1 MFSCLTIHHCV
12 ITSFPITWILFF
24 KEYLWSPDI
33 CLHCMFAIPRTEAH
47 RFWSENIT
55 GQPIDYEQ
63 SPHLHQRVRKE
74 RTRRVTGRSRS
85 ISREA
90 TKVKA
95 EGDSDE
101 EEEECLELE
110 KAKKKKKSS
119 ELGWVSK
126 ATRNL
131 KTKRGSND
139 NRLFPSSPGPLF
151 QNESRW
157 SAMQIKLIFTRK
169 IVHLASFWKWGFL
182 ELGPR
187 KWPIG
192 ALSRTFKT

>member
-1 MFSCLTIHHCV
+1 M
-12 ITSFPITWILFF
+12 
-24 KEYLWSPDI
+24 
-33 CLHCMFAIPRTEAH
+33 
-47 RFWSENIT
+47 
-55 GQPIDYEQ
+55 
-63 SPHLHQRVRKE
+63 HQRATKE
-74 RTRRVTGRSRS
+74 RTRRVKGRSRS

-95 EGDSDE
+95 EGDIDE

-110 KAKKKKKSS
+110 KAREIKKSS

-151 QNESRW
+151 QNEGR
-157 SAMQIKLIFTRK
+157 
-169 IVHLASFWKWGFL
+169 
-182 ELGPR
+182 
-187 KWPIG
+187 
-192 ALSRTFKT
+192 

>member
-1 MFSCLTIHHCV
+1 MQWDFCQTLRVLKFSCLTIRHCV

-24 KEYLWSPDI
+24 KEYLCSPDI

-110 KAKKKKKSS
+110 KAREIKKKAANSDGSAKPQGTWRPR
-119 ELGWVSK
+119 EAVTIIGYFRVPLG
-126 ATRNL
+126 L
-131 KTKRGSND
+131 C
-139 NRLFPSSPGPLF
+139 
-151 QNESRW
+151 
-157 SAMQIKLIFTRK
+157 
-169 IVHLASFWKWGFL
+169 
-182 ELGPR
+182 
-187 KWPIG
+187 
-192 ALSRTFKT
+192 FKTRVGDQQCK